1 MVLLIPRMGGERPQT
16 QFIMTKSTKAR
27 FFFIHVRGLSPR
39 QAKLERSA
47 LDVRKTRL
55 LFYSWEVGNFQMGHL
70 AGKIGRVTGAE
81 HKDNKLALPETKTWP
96 QREQN
101 KVVIGGHLTL

>member
-1 MVLLIPRMGGERPQT
+1 MDMGCLPLKVG
-16 QFIMTKSTKAR
+16 FK
-27 FFFIHVRGLSPR
+27 
-39 QAKLERSA
+39 RSA
-47 LDVRKTRL
+47 LDVRETRGRGFPKWDL
-55 LFYSWEVGNFQMGHL
+55 S
-70 AGKIGRVTGAE
+70 GKIGRVTGAE